1 MDKQKKILI
10 VDDQQPD
17 LEVLVDLLKPD
28 YRIVAATSGEQA
40 LWAACAATPPDLIL
54 LGIMKPEAEGFDVC
68 RRLKANP
75 ATRDIPVILITS
87 NRESG
92 VEAGELESGAVDCI
106 TKPVSPPILKA
117 RVKTH
122 LALKHK
128 VDELR
133 EACKII
139 KSLKNRMENELRVG
153 RKIQESIVPSDFPAF
168 PEHDEFDVYA
178 TLQPA
183 REFEGDF
190 YDFFF
195 IGDDR
200 FCFCIGDVAGQGL
213 QAALFMSVTKAI
225 IKSRAGDDFSTASI
239 LTHVN
244 EELSVVNQAS
254 MFATLFMGI
263 LNIKTG
269 RLLYTNARHKPPYL
283 KRGTGA
289 IERLDRIHGPVI
301 GTTRG
306 MVYREDQTTLSK
318 NDMLLLYTDGVT

>member
-54 LGIMKPEAEGFDVC
+54 LRIMKPKAESFDVC

-75 ATRDIPVILITS
+75 TTRDIPVILITS

-92 VEAGELESGAVDCI
+92 LEAGELESGAVDYI

-122 LALKHK
+122 LALRLK

-133 EACKII
+133 EAYKTIE
-139 KSLKNRMENELRVG
+139 SLKNRVENEITVG

-168 PEHDEFDVYA
+168 ADHDEFDVYA

-195 IGDDR
+195 IG
-200 FCFCIGDVAGQGL
+200 
-213 QAALFMSVTKAI
+213 
-225 IKSRAGDDFSTASI
+225 
-239 LTHVN
+239 
-244 EELSVVNQAS
+244 
-254 MFATLFMGI
+254 
-263 LNIKTG
+263 
-269 RLLYTNARHKPPYL
+269 
-283 KRGTGA
+283 
-289 IERLDRIHGPVI
+289 
-301 GTTRG
+301 
-306 MVYREDQTTLSK
+306 
-318 NDMLLLYTDGVT
+318 